1 MTLWKTEFNNVTGI
15 YISNI
20 TLSDGTELNYGKI
33 PESVPENSVNM
44 KYEYTFDNI
53 GSYLAGLSGYSQT

>member
-1 MTLWKTEFNNVTGI
+1 MTLWKTEFNNLTGI
-15 YISNI
+15 YVSNI

-33 PESVPENSVNM
+33 PESIPENSVNM
-44 KYEYTFDNI
+44 KSEYKFDNI